1 MLGKHCLHLD
11 HLSLSST
18 KLDMQSTTEL
28 EMDDVVQPRR
38 NLSSSCFFSLSHLFL
53 KSNTFRSPKVS
64 ICLLLPLLLLLL
76 HQVLSQLLVC
86 TKSLTNLTI
95 FHKLTTIHQNRT
107 PAQVS
112 QFQFNFVETKCAI
125 VLIQESL
132 TDESLARVLR
142 MNPLTKLSNLL
153 LSTTDHQ
160 MGPLLLTEK
169 SLYLVAATC
178 PRLERLGNL
187 QR

>member
-1 MLGKHCLHLD
+1 MISFRIGDRLTSLDVDNFSLDDESLNDWLDLEMLGKHCLHLD
-11 HLSLSST
+11 HLSLSSSKLDMQNSTKFDTQSST

-64 ICLLLPLLLLLL
+64 ICFLVPLLLLFLL
-76 HQVLSQLLVC
+76 QVLSQLLVS
-86 TKSLTNLTI
+86 TRSLTNLTI

-125 VLIQESL
+125 V
-132 TDESLARVLR
+132 
-142 MNPLTKLSNLL
+142 
-153 LSTTDHQ
+153 
-160 MGPLLLTEK
+160 
-169 SLYLVAATC
+169 
-178 PRLERLGNL
+178 
-187 QR
+187 